1 MLAALRLGA
10 VDLAIGNV
18 FGSYAF
24 NMALLVPLDIVQP
37 GSLLAIVSSKHA
49 ITCIAAVLAT
59 QIAVMGQLYQ
69 VESRAHVI
77 EPDAWLVILI
87 VAGALGLIY
96 YLP

>member
-1 MLAALRLGA
+1 MLAALRIGA

-18 FGSYAF
+18 FGSNAF

-37 GSLLAIVSSKHA
+37 ASLLAVVSSKHP

-59 QIAVMGQLYQ
+59 QIAVMGQIYQ
-69 VESRAHVI
+69 VESRTHVI
-77 EPDAWLVILI
+77 EPDAWLVIAI
-87 VAGALGLIY
+87 VAASLGLIY

>member
-1 MLAALRLGA
+1 M
-10 VDLAIGNV
+10 
-18 FGSYAF
+18 GST
-24 NMALLVPLDIVQP
+24 
-37 GSLLAIVSSKHA
+37 SVSSKHA

-69 VESRAHVI
+69 VESRTHVI
-77 EPDAWLVILI
+77 EPDAWLVILV